1 LLGFAE
7 GDHPQVVEAPGYN
20 LEALSGLKISLG
32 EAFHRLAQSV
42 YGWADLITDY
52 WILLTDPRL

>member
-20 LEALSGLKISLG
+20 LEALSGLKTSLG
-32 EAFHRLAQSV
+32 EAF
-42 YGWADLITDY
+42 IN
-52 WILLTDPRL
+52 